1 MNNWILSI
9 WLSLQKIL
17 ASNEIVPFINNEFVQ
32 TGSAVW
38 RHCVSR
44 ETILQ
49 GKQLWCQL
57 KQIESRTIIYYDRN
71 YQLND
76 NIEYISCLLV
86 DTFQNRGVREFCP
99 IFCLVF
105 KRQPRRYSSHR
116 DYHCLFLHHCQDSH
130 IAAFR
135 CNVALTNISKFLS

>member
-32 TGSAVW
+32 TGSAVC
-38 RHCVSR
+38 RHGVSR
-44 ETILQ
+44 ETISQ

-86 DTFQNRGVREFCP
+86 DTFQNRGVREG
-99 IFCLVF
+99 I
-105 KRQPRRYSSHR
+105 
-116 DYHCLFLHHCQDSH
+116 
-130 IAAFR
+130 
-135 CNVALTNISKFLS
+135 LSDILLSF